1 MQLPAKKER
10 FGRRDVITERGISH
24 FRGMDRNT
32 LVRYPYAYISAK
44 LLHLFSGFEL
54 AGYDATIFD
63 PAAFTANS
71 GTLRNIAF

>member
-1 MQLPAKKER
+1 
-10 FGRRDVITERGISH
+10 
-24 FRGMDRNT
+24 MDRNT